1 MKISKKTIIIIIIVV
16 AVAAWLLWK
25 RKGTSPKE
33 GDASSEAPSGPV
45 PGTLDYYLA
54 NIAFTTAERNKILAV
69 KDAVTASTTWR
80 EQMQAKANA
89 NGHTFDQQIVLDAIW
104 LLYHPNEAWI
114 AGPNGSTSYG
124 WNLQQ
129 KVINL

>member
-1 MKISKKTIIIIIIVV
+1 MKISKKTIIIILIVV

-33 GDASSEAPSGPV
+33 GDASSDAPSGPV

-69 KDAVTASTTWR
+69 KDAVADSVTWR
-80 EQMQAKANA
+80 EQLKAKANA
-89 NGHTFDQQIVLDAIW
+89 NGYTLDQQIVLDAIW